1 MDILKISLFA
11 STFLTGL
18 IAGLFYSYSC
28 SVNLGLAKL
37 SDLEYLKAM
46 RSINKEILNPWFFLS
61 FMGSFVVVPLT
72 TWLYYQGNGPDA
84 SFYLLLGASIFY
96 VVGVFGLTVAGN
108 VPLNNSLD
116 RLELGYGTEQ
126 EINAKRLAFEI
137 PWNRFHFIRTLANA
151 VAFAMVALA
160 IVNRFSA

>member
-1 MDILKISLFA
+1 MDTLKISLFA

-28 SVNLGLAKL
+28 SVNLGLSKL

-46 RSINKEILNPWFFLS
+46 KSINKEILNPWFFLS

-72 TWLYYQGNGPDA
+72 TWLYYQSNGHDA
-84 SFYLLLGASIFY
+84 TFYLLLGASIVY
-96 VVGVFGLTVAGN
+96 VLGVFGLTVAGN

-116 RLELGYGTEQ
+116 RLELGRVTQQ
-126 EINAKRLAFEI
+126 EIKAKRLDFEI
-137 PWNRFHFIRTLANA
+137 PWNRFHLTRTLANA
-151 VAFAMVALA
+151 VAFAMLILA
-160 IVNRFSA
+160 IVHKFSV